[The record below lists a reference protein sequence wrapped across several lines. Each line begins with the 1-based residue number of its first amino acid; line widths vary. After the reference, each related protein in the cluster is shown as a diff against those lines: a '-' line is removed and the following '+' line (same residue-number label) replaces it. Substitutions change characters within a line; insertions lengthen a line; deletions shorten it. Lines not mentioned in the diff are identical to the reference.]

1 MGTLF
6 TLVRSLPVIPFLSE
20 GTKDVSSATF
30 SVFHFI
36 TVNMSYEVKPR
47 SWIKFYLDF
56 VHIFFMLTSLVIKW

>member
-1 MGTLF
+1 M
-6 TLVRSLPVIPFLSE
+6 IPFLSE
-20 GTKDVSSATF
+20 GAKDVSSATF